1 MREEKDTAH
10 KLETINKKDLKDYE
24 EAMKVLRELEG
35 NYRHLVDQR
44 IFFNSNKEKYI
55 EDELVKD
62 EIDMVEV
69 QKQKVIK
76 KLAESKVTHI

>member
-1 MREEKDTAH
+1 
-10 KLETINKKDLKDYE
+10 
-24 EAMKVLRELEG
+24 MKVLRELEG

-62 EIDMVEV
+62 DIDMVEV
-69 QKQKVIK
+69 QKKKVIK
-76 KLAESKVTHI
+76 KLAENKVTHI